1 MFIAHRKFPEV
12 ATGHGA
18 AGIWRRVPR
27 MRLVPTLHRASINN
41 RHATF
46 QRGSVLSPLHAGRWE
61 LRGYTRCALCRGAA
75 PSPPRHTHEPPPDPV
90 MRKLRGAAD
99 PSFIPY
105 AMPEAGQSLSAC
117 AGAPQSWAGGKG
129 SPAPGNALPVSA
141 VPPEPGKHSP
151 RNPHA
156 RRNVSILRKKLKRSK
171 KKPTT
176 RGCGAGLR
184 PAWAPHS
191 RAAPAG
197 LSGGQRPPPG
207 RGCGADGAGGAPLP

>member
-1 MFIAHRKFPEV
+1 MRVLPPASPAPSGALHGCPFPARGCSLPTEKFPEV

-18 AGIWRRVPR
+18 AGIRRRVPR
-27 MRLVPTLHRASINN
+27 MRLVPTLHRAPINN

-61 LRGYTRCALCRGAA
+61 LRGYTRCPLCRGAA
-75 PSPPRHTHEPPPDPV
+75 PSPPRHTPDPV

-129 SPAPGNALPVSA
+129 SPPRGTPYLS
-141 VPPEPGKHSP
+141 PPC
-151 RNPHA
+151 
-156 RRNVSILRKKLKRSK
+156 LR
-171 KKPTT
+171 
-176 RGCGAGLR
+176 
-184 PAWAPHS
+184 S
-191 RAAPAG
+191 RASTALEIPTREETYP
-197 LSGGQRPPPG
+197 SFG
-207 RGCGADGAGGAPLP
+207 RN